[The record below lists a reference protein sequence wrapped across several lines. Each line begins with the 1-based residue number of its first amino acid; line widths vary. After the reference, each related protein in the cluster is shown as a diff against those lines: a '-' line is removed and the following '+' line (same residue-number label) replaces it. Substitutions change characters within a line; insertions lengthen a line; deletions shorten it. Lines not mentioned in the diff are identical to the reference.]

1 MEIEEEGKKK
11 INTERTHGCVA
22 HVCVVTTGQQKLVSG
37 GARGPPA
44 CSGSHRTG
52 SAGPRPREA
61 RTRPPPC
68 CLPHLQR
75 GKRCVNENTFSCA
88 NGRINL
94 PFSGDLLLV
103 LNNIWEM

>member
-1 MEIEEEGKKK
+1 MEIEEEEGEKKQ
-11 INTERTHGCVA
+11 NTERTHGCVA
-22 HVCVVTTGQQKLVSG
+22 HVCGDNRPAEVKLVSG

-44 CSGSHRTG
+44 GSGSHRTG

-75 GKRCVNENTFSCA
+75 GKRV
-88 NGRINL
+88 RR
-94 PFSGDLLLV
+94 
-103 LNNIWEM
+103 